1 LNIDPFVNAALD
13 NLHEWA
19 ANGKPAPSA
28 DSHWIEYD
36 IERNTIGEIMHSP
49 RRDLNGNTL
58 GGLQAPQIATAL
70 HRFYATNPDG
80 SFAFSGSMLRL
91 NQQRLAKMYPQGRDD
106 YLNRFATAADALVKK
121 RYLLPQDAVNLK
133 SWAAAQTAFE
143 PLLETINETN
153 LDNQ

>member
-1 LNIDPFVNAALD
+1 
-13 NLHEWA
+13 
-19 ANGKPAPSA
+19 
-28 DSHWIEYD
+28 
-36 IERNTIGEIMHSP
+36 MHSP